1 MSSTVLDNPA
11 LILSQDSSGTC
22 TGMEAV
28 PYPVVLLIVTEK
40 LFFCVGKTMYWSD
53 QAMAISV

>member
-1 MSSTVLDNPA
+1 MSSAVLDNPA

-22 TGMEAV
+22 SGIGAV

-53 QAMAISV
+53 QAMVISV